1 MPHDYYLKVDGSM
14 SQFIEIKVIP
24 ASELTQIDLQSIQD
38 LCTRAYGEDVWCDYE
53 YLKAAYHVVGRD
65 AGVIVSHALWVNRS
79 LSVNGAAPL
88 MTAYVEYVATEPAL
102 QGLGLASQLLR
113 FLLNYIQNQ
122 VAIHAELDVA
132 LPYQLAALA
141 PAESQFYERLGWELW
156 QGDLYIRQQ
165 DDLQHDHLIPTPDDD
180 VMIFRLTTT
189 PEISITD
196 DLSAE
201 WREGELW

>member
-1 MPHDYYLKVDGSM
+1 MK
-14 SQFIEIKVIP
+14 QFIQFQVIP
-24 ASELTQIDLQSIQD
+24 AQALSSNDLQSIQN

-53 YLKAAYHVVGRD
+53 YLKAAYHVIGRD

-79 LSVNGAAPL
+79 LSVNGTSPL

-102 QGLGLASQLLR
+102 QGQGLASQLLR
-113 FLLNYIQNQ
+113 FLLDYIQKQ
-122 VAIHAELDVA
+122 EAIRTELDQA
-132 LPYQLAALA
+132 LPYELAALA

-156 QGDLYIRQQ
+156 QGNLYIRQHG
-165 DDLQHDHLIPTPDDD
+165 DLIPTPDDD
-180 VMIFRLTTT
+180 VMIYRLATT

>member
-1 MPHDYYLKVDGSM
+1 MQKPI
-14 SQFIEIKVIP
+14 QFQVIP
-24 ASELTQIDLQSIQD
+24 AQRLSQADLQSIQD

-79 LSVNGAAPL
+79 LSVNCAAPL
-88 MTAYVEYVATEPAL
+88 MTAYVEYVATEPTL
-102 QGLGLASQLLR
+102 QGQGLASQLLR

-122 VAIHAELDVA
+122 EAIHAELDFA
-132 LPYQLAALA
+132 PPYQLAALA

-165 DDLQHDHLIPTPDDD
+165 GDLIPTPDDD

-189 PEISITD
+189 PEISTTD